1 MEAPR
6 GESREKRLTQE
17 EFFSWLQDREP
28 SDCTHY
34 ELIHGRI
41 VMTPAADFFHASIGS
56 LLNRKLGDYLDRR
69 GLGRVLDSSAG
80 YDLPS
85 GDTLEPDVSFVS
97 RRRLDTGPRPERGR
111 HARLVPDLVVEVLSP
126 STRRRDRTVKKDV
139 YAANG
144 VVEYWLVDPEARTVT
159 VFHRRGDGFDAGVTR
174 APGEEVASELFAD
187 LTLAVADVFA
197 D

>member
-6 GESREKRLTQE
+6 VEPPERRLSQE
-17 EFFSWLQDREP
+17 EFFAWLQEREP
-28 SDCTHY
+28 SDCNRY

-41 VMTPAADFFHASIGS
+41 VMTPPADFFHASIGS
-56 LLNRKLGDYLDRR
+56 LLNHRLRDYVDRLGP
-69 GLGRVLDSSAG
+69 GRVLDSSAG

-97 RRRLDTGPRPERGR
+97 RQRLDAGPRPERGR

-144 VVEYWLVDPEARTVT
+144 VGEYWLVDPEARTVT

-174 APGEEVASELFAD
+174 GPGEEVASELFSD
-187 LTLAVADVFA
+187 LVLAVADVLA